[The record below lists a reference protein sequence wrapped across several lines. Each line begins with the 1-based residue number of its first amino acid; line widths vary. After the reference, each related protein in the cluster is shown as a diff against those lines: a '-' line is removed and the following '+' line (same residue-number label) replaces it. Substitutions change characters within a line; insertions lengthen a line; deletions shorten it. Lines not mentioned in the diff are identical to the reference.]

1 MITERTIQKM
11 DELKIGEEYLEKG
24 KSMDELTKEFGF
36 SYNTLRQYFLVKGI
50 QARPSKRRK
59 SLRSNAP
66 IGAKF
71 GLWTV
76 VSDEVKAG
84 REVMEGSKDR
94 ALYWL
99 CQCTCGNL
107 AWKNP
112 AHLKNGS
119 STRCKKCGNKSYLTD
134 EGFADSNA
142 VIKYKYTQTINA
154 LPTRRHRGRRP
165 PLTFNV
171 SLEYLN
177 NLFESQNHKCALS
190 GLSIEPDLVTPVS
203 KQSMSIDRIDS
214 NIGYEEGNIQW
225 VDKRINMMKGTL
237 SNEEFIELCTMVA
250 NYNKKND

>member
-1 MITERTIQKM
+1 MTERTIKKF
-11 DELKIGEEYLEKG
+11 EKLRIGEQYVEGKTTTELQKEYHISYRALHEYLII
-24 KSMDELTKEFGF
+24 
-36 SYNTLRQYFLVKGI
+36 KGI
-50 QARPSKRRK
+50 KIRPARKRQ
-59 SLRSNAP
+59 SLRHEAP

-76 VSDEVKAG
+76 VSKEVKAG
-84 REVMEGSKDR
+84 REVIEGSKDR
-94 ALYWL
+94 TLYWR
-99 CQCTCGNL
+99 CQCVCGNL

-112 AHLKNGS
+112 THLKNGT

-177 NLFESQNHKCALS
+177 NLFENQNHKCALS
-190 GLSIEPDLVTPVS
+190 GMSIEPDLVTPVS
-203 KQSMSIDRIDS
+203 KQNMSIDRIDS
-214 NIGYEEGNIQW
+214 NIGYEEGNVQW

-250 NYNKKND
+250 EHNKKE